1 MVVTSTHSQVCSAG
15 SRILVHNDIKADFE
29 KALIDRVGKIKLGN
43 GFDDDTEMG
52 PVISTEHRNKIE
64 GYMEIAKEEG
74 ATIAIGGKRQNEK
87 IYKLVCSLNQ
97 Q

>member
-1 MVVTSTHSQVCSAG
+1 
-15 SRILVHNDIKADFE
+15 
-29 KALIDRVGKIKLGN
+29 
-43 GFDDDTEMG
+43 MG

-74 ATIAIGGKRQNEK
+74 ATIAIGGKRPERE

>member
-1 MVVTSTHSQVCSAG
+1 
-15 SRILVHNDIKADFE
+15 
-29 KALIDRVGKIKLGN
+29 
-43 GFDDDTEMG
+43 MG